1 MHEGPMKNHN
11 ATASLVMTL
20 RNGSILLCMAS
31 FAGCASPEPPPSPA
45 PTSYSPPPRYSPAD
59 DPQPHYTILVE
70 SSPPGARIEF
80 NDAFVG
86 TTPCRIR
93 VPGGVG
99 RKFSSGKILGH
110 DFKALPLPS
119 GGSTQIKRFD
129 AGSDI
134 PEHLFFDMRLSYR

>member
-1 MHEGPMKNHN
+1 
-11 ATASLVMTL
+11 
-20 RNGSILLCMAS
+20 
-31 FAGCASPEPPPSPA
+31 
-45 PTSYSPPPRYSPAD
+45 
-59 DPQPHYTILVE
+59 VE

-93 VPGGVG
+93 VPGGV
-99 RKFSSGKILGH
+99 GH

>member
-1 MHEGPMKNHN
+1 MKNQHTN
-11 ATASLVMTL
+11 SSATRRL
-20 RNGSILLCMAS
+20 GMAL
-31 FAGCASPEPPPSPA
+31 ATGYAALALGCASPEPPPSPA
-45 PTSYSPPPRYSPAD
+45 PASYTPPPPKYYPGD

>member
-1 MHEGPMKNHN
+1 MAEG
-11 ATASLVMTL
+11 AASGLWSGRMQWLNDRALFQV
-20 RNGSILLCMAS
+20 GGAS
-31 FAGCASPEPPPSPA
+31 FFFFGMGEPRAQPFGL
-45 PTSYSPPPRYSPAD
+45 AD
-59 DPQPHYTILVE
+59 DGFRTGQFRG
-70 SSPPGARIEF
+70 SSPGARIEF
-80 NDAFVG
+80 NDAYVG
-86 TTPCRIR
+86 TTPFRIR

-110 DFKALPLPS
+110 DFKAFPLPS

>member
-1 MHEGPMKNHN
+1 MSVHYFRLGDRLSYFLEWERRGPNPSDWPMMVFG
-11 ATASLVMTL
+11 L
-20 RNGSILLCMAS
+20 AS
-31 FAGCASPEPPPSPA
+31 FGG
-45 PTSYSPPPRYSPAD
+45 
-59 DPQPHYTILVE
+59 
-70 SSPPGARIEF
+70 SSPGARIEF
-80 NDAFVG
+80 NDAYVG

-93 VPGGVG
+93 VPGGIG